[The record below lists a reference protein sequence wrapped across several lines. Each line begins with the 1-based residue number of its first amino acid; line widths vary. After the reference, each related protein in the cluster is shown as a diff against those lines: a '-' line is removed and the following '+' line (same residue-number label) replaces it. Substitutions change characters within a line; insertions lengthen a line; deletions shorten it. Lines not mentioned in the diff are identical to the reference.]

1 MAINPQHLFSL
12 TYKDYSNEPSV
23 VKGNMG
29 AITALTIAAFLAQF
43 GDLKTAQQ
51 ALTLGTLVHDSWTGD
66 STVYSGALPTDLNA
80 QRERKWRVE
89 FEDTT
94 NFTKGRYEIPIA
106 KVTGLLL
113 PNTDQADLS
122 AAAWAAWITAFEAMA
137 KSPDGN
143 GVNVLGATLVG
154 RNL

>member
-1 MAINPQHLFSL
+1 MAINPQHNFSL
-12 TYKDYSNEPSV
+12 TYRDYSNEPSTS
-23 VKGNMG
+23 KGNMG

-43 GDLKTAQQ
+43 GDLKNAQQ
-51 ALTLGTLVHDSWTGD
+51 ALSLGTLVHDSWTGD
-66 STVYSGALPTDLNA
+66 STVYSGSLPTDLNA

-89 FEDTT
+89 FEDTS
-94 NFTKGRYEIPIA
+94 NFTKGRYEIPVA

-113 PNTDQADLS
+113 PNSDQANLS
-122 AAAWAAWITAFEAMA
+122 AAEWVAFIAAFEAMC